1 VSFLA
6 TWNWTGTGAVVS
18 LGSHAMRLVVKF
30 NLVLAAVFGV
40 GLGTAAIASRA
51 LLQRGASEEVLQ
63 DARLLMESAL
73 AARNYT
79 STQIEPLVHAQ
90 LDKEFLPQSVP
101 AYSATEQFATVH
113 GKFPEFTYKEAT
125 LNPTNL
131 RDRASDWELDI
142 VNGFRQYSD
151 KAETIGERDTPN
163 GRSLYL
169 ARPLVI
175 RDPACLSCH
184 STVDAAPKSLI
195 RRYGPANGFGWKLN
209 EVIGAQIVS
218 VPMTLPIERA
228 NRIFVGFIVSLAGI
242 FAAVFVALNVMLTRI
257 VVRPVTK
264 LASLADEVS
273 LGKIDGADF
282 SVDGAGDDE
291 LSVLSQSFN
300 RMKKSLTH
308 AIKMLEE

>member
-1 VSFLA
+1 
-6 TWNWTGTGAVVS
+6 
-18 LGSHAMRLVVKF
+18 MRLVVKF

-40 GLGTAAIASRA
+40 GLVSAAVVSRA

-73 AARNYT
+73 AARSYT

-101 AYSATEQFATVH
+101 AYSATEQFTTVH
-113 GKFPEFTYKEAT
+113 GKFPDFSYKEAT

-142 VNGFRQYSD
+142 VNDFRQYPD
-151 KAETIGERDTPN
+151 KAETVGVRDTPA

-175 RDPACLSCH
+175 KDPACLACH
-184 STVDAAPKSLI
+184 STVDAAPKSMI

-218 VPMTLPIERA
+218 VPMTLPVKRA
-228 NRIFVGFIVSLAGI
+228 DTTFYGFIASLAGI

-257 VVRPVTK
+257 VVRPVTR
-264 LASLADEVS
+264 LAKAADEVS

-282 SVDGAGDDE
+282 PGEGDDE
-291 LSVLSQSFN
+291 VSVLSQSFN